1 MEWAIPNPTPVYNYA
16 VPPVIE
22 SLDDFWRQKYT
33 EDHEGRPVRRAEADQ
48 LLADLEYVGNNP
60 PAPVHLPNPSYFPL
74 LTALGMPFVAW
85 GIMYHLAGWGKAL
98 IVVGALTTIASLIGW
113 GIEPL
118 EDEPHEEEPHE
129 PDESEEIEPHEEAEA

>member
-1 MEWAIPNPTPVYNYA
+1 
-16 VPPVIE
+16 
-22 SLDDFWRQKYT
+22 
-33 EDHEGRPVRRAEADQ
+33 
-48 LLADLEYVGNNP
+48 
-60 PAPVHLPNPSYFPL
+60 
-74 LTALGMPFVAW
+74 
-85 GIMYHLAGWGKAL
+85 MYHLTGWGKAL